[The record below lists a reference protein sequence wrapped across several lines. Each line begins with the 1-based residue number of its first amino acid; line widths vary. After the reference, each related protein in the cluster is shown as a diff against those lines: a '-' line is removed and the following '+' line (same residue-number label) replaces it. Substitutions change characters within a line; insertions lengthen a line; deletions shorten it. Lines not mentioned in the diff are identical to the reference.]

1 MKTISYAPARS
12 GTPTRTITGV
22 VLAFLIAAFGGLF
35 LPSVAQAADAP
46 VEALEYSADGNTW
59 GDQNEI
65 VWSTDMLIPGGTNTT
80 TFYVRNAT
88 DTAGVAN
95 FYPGEY
101 TISPEMQVF
110 VRVDVNDAPGTLVI
124 ATNNAA
130 KPDALLNSVHLEPNQ
145 SAKVDFV
152 IGMPREAGNES
163 MWGELTVPWNVTF
176 TPDSTGGGTGSF
188 GSLTAGSLGS
198 LGFGSLDFGSL
209 NGGSSGSGSLDLGSS
224 NYVSSS
230 FGSINV
236 GSADFGS

>member
-46 VEALEYSADGNTW
+46 VEALEYSADGVNW
-59 GDQNEI
+59 GDPSEI
-65 VWSTDMLIPGGTNTT
+65 VWSTDILIPGGDNTT
-80 TFYVRNAT
+80 TFYVRNASG
-88 DTAGVAN
+88 TAGVAN

-110 VRVDVNDAPGTLVI
+110 LRVDVNDAPGTPVV
-124 ATNNAA
+124 ATDNAA
-130 KPDALLNSVHLEPNQ
+130 KPDVLLNSVHLKPGET
-145 SAKVDFV
+145 AKVDFV
-152 IGMPREAGNES
+152 IGMPWEAGNES
-163 MWGELTVPWNVTF
+163 MWGELDVPWNITF
-176 TPDSTGGGTGSF
+176 TPDAIDGGTGSF

-209 NGGSSGSGSLDLGSS
+209 SGGSSGSGSIDTGSA
-224 NYVSSS
+224 NYIHLNL
-230 FGSINV
+230 GSINV

>member
-1 MKTISYAPARS
+1 M
-12 GTPTRTITGV
+12 

-46 VEALEYSADGNTW
+46 VEALEYSADGINW
-59 GDQNEI
+59 GDQSKI
-65 VWSTDMLIPGGTNTT
+65 VWSQDILVPGGDNTT
-80 TFYVRNAT
+80 TFHVRNAT
-88 DTAGVAN
+88 NTAGVVN
-95 FYPGEY
+95 FYPGDY
-101 TISPEMQVF
+101 KISPAMQLF
-110 VRVDVNDAPGTLVI
+110 LRVDVNGIAGTPAVI
-124 ATNNAA
+124 TDHATA
-130 KPDALLNSVHLEPNQ
+130 PDALLNSVHLEPNQ
-145 SAKVDFV
+145 SAKVAFV
-152 IGMPREAGNES
+152 VGMPSTAGNES
-163 MWGELTVPWNVTF
+163 QNGNITDLWNVVF
-176 TPDSTGGGTGSF
+176 TPDAIDGGTGSF